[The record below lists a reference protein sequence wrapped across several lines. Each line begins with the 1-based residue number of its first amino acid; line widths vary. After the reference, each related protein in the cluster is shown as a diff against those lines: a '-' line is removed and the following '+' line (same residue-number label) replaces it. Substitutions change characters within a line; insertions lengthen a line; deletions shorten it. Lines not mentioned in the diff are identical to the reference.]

1 MKTRSYRKSKN
12 KTRKNYSVKDI
23 AGRPIAAGGFGC
35 VFKPPIKCN
44 TSSLRSK
51 QNTRNYISKLMKKRY
66 ANEEMAENTRV
77 KKVIVNIPNNEKYF
91 LLNDIFKCN
100 PNNLEAED
108 LIDFNDKCSNMR
120 NMGISKSNVNNNL
133 NRLSLIN
140 IPFGGEALSDYLRDL
155 KNSLHRKSGKLR
167 FYHFNNMLIELLENA
182 VIPMNKLGL
191 IHNDLK
197 ADNIL
202 VEKVDGG
209 KAGLSMKI
217 IDWGLSGVSKMNN
230 RESPIEAVRMRPLQ
244 FNVPFGVILFN
255 NINQFIRKFKKDQR
269 IEYNKKDGIVPL
281 NSLKQLSTYII
292 NKCQNY
298 SGPGHSGYILYDLRK
313 LTKPFSSAEVEGAD
327 NVTQTCY
334 NYGIFTASYLID
346 YIAEILKHFSKDG
359 LFDDKA
365 YFDVYRHNVDIWGL
379 LTCYREL
386 IETSP
391 GKNYLKHYLMLK
403 LSDVLFKYLYSGE
416 YACKKIPVDELVV
429 ELASLNKIVGF
440 KTKLKRKSKSI
451 KINPTKKKTKKAKI
465 KLVLRQASNNREISI
480 PAGKKRCPNG
490 YVKNPSTGKCKKKVQ
505 KQKVLKKGK

>member
-1 MKTRSYRKSKN
+1 MFVRNFLSFQTPYNGLLLYHGLGSGKTCSAISVAEEMRDYLKQMGITQRIIVVAAPNVQDNFKLQLFDERKLKLVNGLWNIRACTGNKYMKEINPMNMQGLSKD
-12 KTRKNYSVKDI
+12 KVVSQVKRI
-23 AGRPIAAGGFGC
+23 I
-35 VFKPPIKCN
+35 N
-44 TSSLRSK
+44 TAYLFLGYIEFA
-51 QNTRNYISKLMKKRY
+51 NYISKKSKVTSDMSEDKKQKVMKDK
-66 ANEEMAENTRV
+66 
-77 KKVIVNIPNNEKYF
+77 
-91 LLNDIFKCN
+91 
-100 PNNLEAED
+100 
-108 LIDFNDKCSNMR
+108 LI
-120 NMGISKSNVNNNL
+120 KSFT
-133 NRLSLIN
+133 NRLI
-140 IPFGGEALSDYLRDL
+140 
-155 KNSLHRKSGKLR
+155 
-167 FYHFNNMLIELLENA
+167 
-182 VIPMNKLGL
+182 
-191 IHNDLK
+191 
-197 ADNIL
+197 
-202 VEKVDGG
+202 
-209 KAGLSMKI
+209 I
-217 IDWGLSGVSKMNN
+217 IDEVH
-230 RESPIEAVRMRPLQ
+230 
-244 FNVPFGVILFN
+244 
-255 NINQFIRKFKKDQR
+255 NIRISDDKKDQR

-490 YVKNPSTGKCKKKVQ
+490 YVKNPSTGKCKKKGTKAKSVKKRQ
-505 KQKVLKKGK
+505 IKTIGESRYSLFMDNGSPVHRARHKTMKRCPTGYKKVRIQDGFLICKKKK